1 MSKTPKVPQKFMDA
15 WELMARE
22 GMALEATAKI
32 VGLGSRQLRGA
43 LNAPHVRRWLREQRL
58 ALLESINATNPE
70 ALRRIR
76 DAEEGNQMA
85 QVAAIKTLES
95 MRETLDPTPASGAAT
110 PMIPG
115 LIVQIVHSNGSTET
129 IGPQPTAPMIE
140 HRACAEDGS

>member
-1 MSKTPKVPQKFMDA
+1 MDA

-22 GMALEATAKI
+22 GMALEAAAKI

-43 LNAPHVRRWLREQRL
+43 LNAPHVRRWVRDQRL

-95 MRETLDPTPASGAAT
+95 MRETLDPTPATGATTHA
-110 PMIPG
+110 PG
-115 LIVQIVHSNGSTET
+115 LVVQIINHAGEITQTLS
-129 IGPQPTAPMIE
+129 PPLPAPSLQIE
-140 HRACAEDGS
+140 HDDERVLKP